1 MSKKPKKN
9 ASLSVDWALLFI
21 LFLSVCTNVFTV
33 IRYRRFVREV
43 DDINRRTFADVRK
56 SHEQGLN
63 ELRSVVND
71 FIGRSSSLAPVQQ
84 VYSESVNTNKFELP
98 SLSPLPDGLWVSCV
112 NGEWL
117 LTDGH
122 YSYSVGSLSPVGS
135 LLSCTKGIVKTDRGL
150 YYSIFK
156 ESRGVAHE

>member
-9 ASLSVDWALLFI
+9 VSFSVDWALLFI
-21 LFLSVCTNVFTV
+21 LLLSVCTNVFTV

-43 DDINRRTFADVRK
+43 DDLNRRTFADVRK

-63 ELRSVVND
+63 DLRSVVND
-71 FIGRSSSLAPVQQ
+71 FIGRSSSPSPVQQ

-122 YSYSVGSLSPVGS
+122 YSYSVGSFSPVGS

-150 YYSIFK
+150 YYSIIK